1 MLSFIPS
8 LQKATWHT
16 KMHWHKKN
24 IDTTEKN
31 TILKRYTHTHTQHA
45 RESQPW
51 QADIKQLDLCYVPN
65 TDPTGQNT
73 CLCLFVCL
81 SSWTLYVCDGG
92 RKWNKANS
100 VTFATLQDFWRLFRM
115 SRQIDIVFPEKQKS
129 ISTTKTGSAV
139 GLFCHWSWESVV

>member
-100 VTFATLQDFWRLFRM
+100 VTFARHCKIFDDYLGWAVRLTLYFLK
-115 SRQIDIVFPEKQKS
+115 SRKAFLPRKPGALLDY
-129 ISTTKTGSAV
+129 SAIEA
-139 GLFCHWSWESVV
+139 GKA